1 MWICNKEEKNNDYD
15 NEELKLDQ
23 SDESEDCIFN
33 FYGFNSTC
41 YVLGMHY

>member
-23 SDESEDCIFN
+23 SDESEDCILN
-33 FYGFNSTC
+33 
-41 YVLGMHY
+41 YVF

>member
-23 SDESEDCIFN
+23 FDESEDCILN
-33 FYGFNSTC
+33 
-41 YVLGMHY
+41 YVF